1 MEENKIKIVQ
11 YGNSGRSSEFF
22 LNGKR
27 LDYVA
32 SYRIVKTS
40 NDIGEVTITFEG
52 HEIEIVKSD
61 VIKDNR

>member
-1 MEENKIKIVQ
+1 MEENKIKIVEH
-11 YGNSGRSSEFF
+11 GNAGCNSEFF
-22 LNGKR
+22 LNGEKV
-27 LDYVA
+27 DYMT

-40 NDIGEVTITFEG
+40 TDIAEVTITFEG